1 MKSVPDYADRI
12 LEIHGPNMFNMF
24 HVDRA
29 IKFAEAHGLNGLIF
43 HCNDLLD
50 RLILP
55 SKYFTKQVCLENW
68 PVREATLMNNQYYMH
83 GVLKK
88 CKDAGLNFFAEVK
101 EIYYPQDILELYP
114 NLRKENGAIC
124 ATDPFWWEFIEEK
137 VSEFTRRFPT
147 AAGIVVSP
155 GTRESMVSFA
165 ANRCTC
171 ERCKNYNVDDWYKN
185 LIAAMYRP
193 LAKAG
198 MRLVVR
204 DFSYT
209 ADHQF
214 AMVEAARSV
223 SKDITMALKK
233 APHDYYPTFPDN
245 PAIGCCGSDMRQW
258 VEFDTWGQYF
268 GLGVF
273 PCSVVEDM
281 QGRLQRYL
289 NKGVSGVMLRTDW
302 EIISQG
308 SVFNSFNIL
317 NLIAGAELS
326 NNVNANLDMV
336 YDRWVSEGLYSPLI
350 HDSFAQ
356 IPCVPTAPNAKIVF
370 KELMKRSWQ
379 IIEKIDYIRGHVFQE
394 NVQIFDR
401 YFMAYDMMIHF
412 HSRDDWDPGASARV
426 EPTDENLSV
435 IFKEKDEGVALA
447 ESLRELVK
455 PDELGLTEEIKKY
468 LNFMLDMYILYAKIM
483 RHQAHTVCLT
493 RRAEQTKKREDIE
506 AAIATLEGY
515 DEEAAIL
522 KEYVEDKAY
531 SNEIE
536 WCLDGN
542 RVLHFKDDV
551 ASVLNAI

>member
-1 MKSVPDYADRI
+1 MI
-12 LEIHGPNMFNMF
+12 
-24 HVDRA
+24 
-29 IKFAEAHGLNGLIF
+29 
-43 HCNDLLD
+43 
-50 RLILP
+50 
-55 SKYFTKQVCLENW
+55 
-68 PVREATLMNNQYYMH
+68 
-83 GVLKK
+83 
-88 CKDAGLNFFAEVK
+88 
-101 EIYYPQDILELYP
+101 
-114 NLRKENGAIC
+114 
-124 ATDPFWWEFIEEK
+124 
-137 VSEFTRRFPT
+137 
-147 AAGIVVSP
+147 
-155 GTRESMVSFA
+155 
-165 ANRCTC
+165 
-171 ERCKNYNVDDWYKN
+171 
-185 LIAAMYRP
+185 
-193 LAKAG
+193 
-198 MRLVVR
+198 
-204 DFSYT
+204 
-209 ADHQF
+209 
-214 AMVEAARSV
+214 
-223 SKDITMALKK
+223 
-233 APHDYYPTFPDN
+233 
-245 PAIGCCGSDMRQW
+245 
-258 VEFDTWGQYF
+258 
-268 GLGVF
+268 
-273 PCSVVEDM
+273 
-281 QGRLQRYL
+281 
-289 NKGVSGVMLRTDW
+289 
-302 EIISQG
+302 
-308 SVFNSFNIL
+308 
-317 NLIAGAELS
+317 
-326 NNVNANLDMV
+326 